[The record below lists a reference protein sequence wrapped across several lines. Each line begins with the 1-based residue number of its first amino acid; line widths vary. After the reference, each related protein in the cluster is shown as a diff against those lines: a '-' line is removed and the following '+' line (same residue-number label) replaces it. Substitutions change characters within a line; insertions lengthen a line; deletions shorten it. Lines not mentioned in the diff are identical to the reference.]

1 MATWSTRYGYT
12 TLNVTATEDSTNIA
26 NNTSRVVV
34 KVELYYGGGTST
46 FNANSQNLTVK
57 VNGSTIGTKSFTYN
71 LSSGKTLSLGTYT
84 ATVKH
89 NADGTKTVP
98 IAVSAGGGGDYG
110 SISQNF
116 KLATIA
122 RESSISGGWSWE
134 LGNNTTVT
142 IARSSS
148 SFTHTVWIDVWNNTG
163 WVNVRSYTGV
173 GTSVNSSFYDAN
185 MKNMATYMRNGDNNR
200 SSIKTRIRVQT
211 YNGSTAIGGTVS
223 KEGTL
228 KNVAVSRVTADNA
241 SVASG
246 IAYRITRGSSSNY
259 ITHELIWR
267 FGTFEKSITLANK
280 DNNWATM
287 SFTEDE
293 KSAIYQQVK
302 DTTSGTGGF
311 RLITYF
317 AHIQIRVETAYGGVK
332 LSFPIS
338 DIAPTINNSF
348 TFADINSSTVA
359 ITGSNQ
365 TAIQHKSNIN
375 VSIPANNATFKHG
388 ATGTIYSVSINGVEK
403 TVPYSASAIT
413 VPFGEITTG
422 TNTTITLSIID
433 SRGVKISSSK
443 QLIVHP
449 YFNPTLSGIVARAN
463 GFDDS
468 TTIKASGIIASIG
481 GKNKVSSVHYRFKP
495 ATSGTYSGYVALTP
509 TLSGTNYTTNT
520 VTRSFD
526 NTGKHDIEFRIID
539 SVGTTVTRVIQLD
552 SGKPIMFMDKKH
564 KSVGIGK
571 FPEYNNSLEVD
582 GDIYVG
588 ATKLSSN
595 PTQELKISTSS
606 GYIDIGAKNS
616 TYAHIYTDR
625 SSFYFNKDL
634 KVNGNDVFHSGD
646 YSYGSNA
653 NGEWF
658 RFPDGTQICTIANL
672 PVTYSNASRLDG
684 NWTFPTTFKG
694 NAVAVAN
701 RSGYHGGSSAINSSS
716 PTASAGEGTC
726 VVRLWASNG
735 SFKAGDNDNMFVIA
749 IGRWK

>member
-1 MATWSTRYGYT
+1 MATWSTSYGYT

-200 SSIKTRIRVQT
+200 SSIKTRIRIQT

-241 SVASG
+241 SVANG
-246 IAYRITRGSSSNY
+246 IPYRITRGSSSNY

-267 FGTFEKSITLANK
+267 FGTFEKSITLKNS
-280 DNNWATM
+280 DYNWATM
-287 SFTEDE
+287 SFSSSE
-293 KSAIYQQVK
+293 KSAIYNQVK

-317 AHIQIRVETAYGGVK
+317 ADVQVRVETTYSGVK
-332 LSFPIS
+332 LSFPTS
-338 DIAPTINNSF
+338 DIAPTITSNF
-348 TFADINSSTVA
+348 TFRDINSSTVA
-359 ITGSNQ
+359 VTGNNQ
-365 TAIQHKSNIN
+365 TAIQNKSNIT
-375 VSIPANNATFKHG
+375 VSIPASGATFKHG
-388 ATGTIYSVSINGVEK
+388 ATGKTYSVSINGVEK
-403 TVPYSASAIT
+403 TVAYSASAIT
-413 VPFGEITTG
+413 VPFGEIATG

-433 SRGVKISSSK
+433 SRGLKISSSK
-443 QLIVHP
+443 QLIVYP
-449 YFNPTLSGIVARAN
+449 YFNPTISGIVARAN
-463 GFDDS
+463 GFDDY
-468 TTIKASGIIASIG
+468 TTIKATGAIASIAS
-481 GKNKVSSVHYRFKP
+481 KNKISSVHYRFKP
-495 ATSGTYSGYVALTP
+495 VTSGTYSSYVALTP
-509 TLSGTNYTTNT
+509 TLSGTNYNTNT

-539 SVGTTVTRVIQLD
+539 SVGTTVTKVIQLD

-564 KSVGIGK
+564 KSVGVGK
-571 FPEYNNSLEVD
+571 FPEFNNTLEVD
-582 GDIYVG
+582 GDIHVG
-588 ATKLSSN
+588 TTRLTSN
-595 PTQELKISTSS
+595 PTQELRISTSS
-606 GYIDIGAKNS
+606 GYIDIGAKNT

-625 SSFYFNKDL
+625 SSFYFNKEL
-634 KVNGNDVFHSGD
+634 KVNGENVYHTG
-646 YSYGSNA
+646 NA
-653 NGEWF
+653 KWENNSNGEYIKY
-658 RFPDGTQICTIANL
+658 PDGTLIQRMYRVYNKSNNNFYYAL
-672 PVTYSNASRLDG
+672 PASFSSSTYSGFISTTSEGWLEIEEVAILGVSSYSPSQIRVGRNGKVGWRSDA
-684 NWTFPTTFKG
+684 TPT
-694 NAVAVAN
+694 
-701 RSGYHGGSSAINSSS
+701 I
-716 PTASAGEGTC
+716 P
-726 VVRLWASNG
+726 
-735 SFKAGDNDNMFVIA
+735 MVITLV
-749 IGRWK
+749 GRWK